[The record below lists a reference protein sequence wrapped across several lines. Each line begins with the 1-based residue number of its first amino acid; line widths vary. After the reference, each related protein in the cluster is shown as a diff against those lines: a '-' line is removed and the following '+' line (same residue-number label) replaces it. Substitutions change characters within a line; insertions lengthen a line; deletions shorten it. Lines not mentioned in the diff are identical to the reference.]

1 MPVLIQAIVADLVA
15 PRRRALYLAV
25 VDATYAVARWLPA
38 RLAGLGC
45 AALAGLLRLPGVRA
59 RSQR

>member
-1 MPVLIQAIVADLVA
+1 
-15 PRRRALYLAV
+15 LYLAV